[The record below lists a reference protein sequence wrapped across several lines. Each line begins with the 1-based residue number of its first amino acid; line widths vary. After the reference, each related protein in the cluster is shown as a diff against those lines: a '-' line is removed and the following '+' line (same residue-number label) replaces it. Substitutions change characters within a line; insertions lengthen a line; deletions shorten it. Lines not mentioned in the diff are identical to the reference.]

1 MKDSRRSAERP
12 TLPSA
17 RSTPAG
23 RRRGLAVG
31 HRRQSCLARIAR
43 YPVTE
48 IKLDRFP
55 HRRRPRTWRPSPARP
70 RSHRHGHRLVLTLTA
85 EGVETTNHLAR
96 VPRHGCPRRK
106 DFFSAN
112 LDPPPGSRQPSA
124 LSRTHRTRNRRC
136 TSPPTPRPHRHLGQ
150 PQQSRWPG
158 TAAGREFGRLLVGAV
173 TNANV
178 RCWDAMSDRWRH
190 TAGSGAASKTQLPEC
205 SAASRQT
212 RPFLRST
219 VPHRPLFAESSSTL
233 ALWTSRRG
241 SFFGRLAGRGSGMVV
256 RLTVQRRCGSE
267 RRLDVGKLLDAI
279 VPHRRGRRVS
289 VGRGTTCFQP
299 QLPKGPRHAMP

>member
-1 MKDSRRSAERP
+1 MSPAPRQGLRSTSGSSTPGAPWRAYSAAVKDSRRSPERP

-112 LDPPPGSRQPSA
+112 LDPLPGIG
-124 LSRTHRTRNRRC
+124 N
-136 TSPPTPRPHRHLGQ
+136 
-150 PQQSRWPG
+150 QSRWPG